1 MQVARTGAF
10 RKKKEAAGLG
20 SLGIAMKKRAGA
32 NAIRLPGEI
41 GTRRSRERV
50 QLGSCLHRSR
60 NRVAQATLTIG

>member
-1 MQVARTGAF
+1 MQAARTGAF
-10 RKKKEAAGLG
+10 RKKRGCRLG

-50 QLGSCLHRSR
+50 QLGSCMHRSR
-60 NRVAQATLTIG
+60 NRGAQATLTIG